1 MVIEFMLSVMFI
13 WLCYTID
20 YERKIAGQSGIPM
33 FGRLFDAAR
42 TFLNVPLAP
51 PKNRKGRDR
60 SSRRKRVS
68 ENCQKSGK
76 EERLP
81 SPASDKKHGSK
92 HRRGSS
98 KRRRKSR
105 RVHNEGPTAD
115 ESKKEVKKEDPQKES
130 TMKEDQNNNPKSDLG
145 PTQKSAKV
153 DSMSSQVD
161 ALSSRS
167 LRSFVDGHLE
177 MSTTVCG
184 HFQLALIN

>member
-1 MVIEFMLSVMFI
+1 MLTVECHKSVETKKNMVIEFMLSVMFI

-92 HRRGSS
+92 HRRV
-98 KRRRKSR
+98 KLMRC
-105 RVHNEGPTAD
+105 PAD
-115 ESKKEVKKEDPQKES
+115 RC
-130 TMKEDQNNNPKSDLG
+130 
-145 PTQKSAKV
+145 
-153 DSMSSQVD
+153 
-161 ALSSRS
+161 ALSSMVIS
-167 LRSFVDGHLE
+167 K
-177 MSTTVCG
+177 CP
-184 HFQLALIN
+184 QLSHSNRQVPEVISENCRQSYRCAMWPWTPGTPRNQR